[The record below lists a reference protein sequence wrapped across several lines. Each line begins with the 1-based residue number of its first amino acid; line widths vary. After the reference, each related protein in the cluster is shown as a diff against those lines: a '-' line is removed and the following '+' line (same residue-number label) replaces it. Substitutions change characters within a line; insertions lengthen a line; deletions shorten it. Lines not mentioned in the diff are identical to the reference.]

1 MTAASAG
8 PAASPVVDGRDA
20 ELARLRATVEQQRVE
35 FAQLAAL
42 YVHACSSKRRGSA
55 AADSGEDPLVADR
68 QAALAAALAA
78 LRAMSGPD
86 GDPTTRAAWE
96 QVGRVAVESAWAL
109 VDVDLDELRAALGQ
123 TVSALHVALH
133 HVDGDHVDGVPVDG
147 ARRQELEGCRVA
159 LELGRRA
166 HECHADTGS
175 AAQRI
180 ANRFVLQAALELL
193 TRCQHGTTGDCDG
206 CEPVPPLVRDALAGE
221 AGTPSVL
228 AGLALPELVH
238 AAAVLEAMVAGECW
252 TSTAESVSAWRFGAG
267 ALVHLVI
274 ALGEAAILRGALE
287 FVAAAAVAVP
297 ADAPAEAW
305 RGQLAECGVEA
316 VGALRAAPRVG
327 GGLLV
332 ALRGHDQPVPG
343 PPTLSRSVP
352 EA

>member
-1 MTAASAG
+1 VTTATG
-8 PAASPVVDGRDA
+8 PAVNPVVDGRDA
-20 ELARLRATVEQQRVE
+20 ELARLRAKVEQQRIE

-42 YVHACSSKRRGSA
+42 YVHACSSRRRAPSA
-55 AADSGEDPLVADR
+55 ADRGEDPLAADR
-68 QAALAAALAA
+68 QAALTAALAA
-78 LRAMSGPD
+78 LQAMSGPD
-86 GDPTTRAAWE
+86 GDPTTRARWE

-109 VDVDLDELRAALGQ
+109 VDVDVDELRAALGQ

-133 HVDGDHVDGVPVDG
+133 HVDGDHGDG

-166 HECHADTGS
+166 YECHADTGS

-193 TRCQHGTTGDCDG
+193 TRCEHGTTGDCDG

-221 AGTPSVL
+221 AGRPSVL

-238 AAAVLEAMVAGECW
+238 AAAVLEAMVAGESW
-252 TSTAESVSAWRFGAG
+252 TTTAESVSAWRFGAD

-316 VGALRAAPRVG
+316 AGALRAAPRVG
-327 GGLLV
+327 AGLLV
-332 ALRGHDQPVPG
+332 ALRGRDQPVPG
-343 PPTLSRSVP
+343 PPTPCRSVP